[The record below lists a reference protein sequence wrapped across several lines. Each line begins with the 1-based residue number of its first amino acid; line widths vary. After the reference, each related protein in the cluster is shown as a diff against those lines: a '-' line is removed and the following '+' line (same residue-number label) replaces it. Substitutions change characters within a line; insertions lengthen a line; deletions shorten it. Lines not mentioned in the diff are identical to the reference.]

1 MDKVIGIAVD
11 AGISLFAGVLAMCM
25 GFRWVG
31 KKPGE
36 DPAHDDKHARYMVCL
51 KWGGPLMIA
60 ISVAKAIA
68 DPSRS

>member
-51 KWGGPLMIA
+51 KWGGG
-60 ISVAKAIA
+60 
-68 DPSRS
+68 